1 MAVLD
6 SNKIMRVAAKTG
18 GLQELARKLSLA
30 AEGLSVLRQQ
40 YSGDVATQSMLGDAV
55 KELSL
60 SAKMCESFLK
70 RMRGD
75 TGGLVT

>member
-1 MAVLD
+1 
-6 SNKIMRVAAKTG
+6 MRIAGNTG
-18 GLQELARKLSLA
+18 GLQDLARKLSLA
-30 AEGLSVLRQQ
+30 AEGLTVLRQQ
-40 YSGDVATQSMLGDAV
+40 YSGDVATQRMLGAAV

>member
-1 MAVLD
+1 MTARLSHVRPT
-6 SNKIMRVAAKTG
+6 S
-18 GLQELARKLSLA
+18 LASAGEGPGQPPLAQA
-30 AEGLSVLRQQ
+30 AEGLTVLRQQ
-40 YSGDVATQSMLGDAV
+40 YSGDVATQSMLGAAV